1 MDLFTKMYYGT
12 SMRNEKEAFDR
23 AIRMLDR
30 LDINI
35 NSTQLDKYYSYPGI
49 SEIFETPDIIPKKNA
64 KVGGSWKW
72 KRELFYFVSD
82 PLGHLKEYF
91 RRNNSESGFS
101 ADKRRFGWI
110 VRQKRDDRIDTA
122 LFPNHVLRNL
132 LLAD

>member
-1 MDLFTKMYYGT
+1 
-12 SMRNEKEAFDR
+12 
-23 AIRMLDR
+23 MLDR

-91 RRNNSESGFS
+91 RRNNAESCFS
-101 ADKRRFGWI
+101 ADNTLFFAI